1 MRNPLY
7 VHWLLSYFGTDLLR
21 EASRQPKVYMFKF
34 IKHDYRG
41 KILKKNKV
49 FDSEQDLYKTL
60 EQWCLRNYQI
70 NHLNNTIMFTA
81 YKDLEILKLSFRM
94 SNAAILSQV
103 IDGGLQK
110 EVDNPIDPSLMHE
123 LDKSKNC
130 R

>member
-1 MRNPLY
+1 
-7 VHWLLSYFGTDLLR
+7 
-21 EASRQPKVYMFKF
+21 MFKF